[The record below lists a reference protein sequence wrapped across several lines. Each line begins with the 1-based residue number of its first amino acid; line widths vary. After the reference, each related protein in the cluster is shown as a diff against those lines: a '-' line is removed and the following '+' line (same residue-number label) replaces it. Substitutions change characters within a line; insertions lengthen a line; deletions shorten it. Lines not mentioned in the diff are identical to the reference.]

1 MAVASSSDEIDLLPL
16 EEAKPANEEA
26 FQPPASAGQPKAPMP
41 GKTAKLA
48 APEELDVPEEVRNR
62 PPPKNYD
69 PPPESNLK
77 LYIGGGI
84 AAIFILFGAWRMFRT
99 ENKVILGRPQI
110 DTTWTIQA
118 NTASVENYEIS
129 GKISWTLELTPL
141 EDVLVVGVVKRNP
154 KEPRSIAVLRKLPDP
169 YETLR
174 KGEPY
179 STSGQFQTGQ
189 YSLVVMNENKKPVK
203 AKVKFK
209 TQ

>member
-1 MAVASSSDEIDLLPL
+1 
-16 EEAKPANEEA
+16 
-26 FQPPASAGQPKAPMP
+26 
-41 GKTAKLA
+41 
-48 APEELDVPEEVRNR
+48 VRNR

-77 LYIGGGI
+77 LYIGAHRGDLHPLRRL
-84 AAIFILFGAWRMFRT
+84 AHVPHR
-99 ENKVILGRPQI
+99 EQVISETQI

-118 NTASVENYEIS
+118 NTASVENYEDQREDQ
-129 GKISWTLELTPL
+129 LDPELTPL
-141 EDVLVVGVVKRNP
+141 RTSGRRRGETQS

-209 TQ
+209 TS